1 MLIRFLYAF
10 IHMSYRNYTCC
21 QKVDFSHLTKPVLF
35 HVSNYQQFESQNDAK
50 CVLSQFLYLAGMRS
64 RCGWFVPGCSMVSK
78 QPNVEGPT

>member
-1 MLIRFLYAF
+1 MLIRFLYSF

-35 HVSNYQQFESQNDAK
+35 HVSNYQLFESQNDAK
-50 CVLSQFLYLAGMRS
+50 CVFSQYLDLTGMCS
-64 RCGWFVPGCSMVSK
+64 RRGWFVPGCSMVSM